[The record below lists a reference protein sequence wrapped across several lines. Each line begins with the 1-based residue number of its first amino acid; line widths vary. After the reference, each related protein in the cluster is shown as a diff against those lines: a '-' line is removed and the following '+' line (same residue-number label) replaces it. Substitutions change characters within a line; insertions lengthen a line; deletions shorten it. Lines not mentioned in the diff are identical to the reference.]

1 MAIKRFI
8 KLFVIMMIMI
18 LIVIQ
23 FIPVT
28 YTNPPVI
35 NEPNWDSPQTRSIAV
50 RACFNC
56 HSNETDLPWYSTIA
70 PVSWLIY
77 NDIGDGRKDM
87 NFSEWKLKSNKA
99 EHLNDEIKEV
109 ISEGK
114 MPPWY
119 YLPLHPEA
127 KLTADEKKML
137 IEGLQRTVSNSIT
150 ETDK

>member
-1 MAIKRFI
+1 MVIKRFI
-8 KLFVIMMIMI
+8 KILMIMI
-18 LIVIQ
+18 FMTLIAIQ

-28 YTNPPVI
+28 YTNPPII
-35 NEPNWDSPQTRSIAV
+35 NEPNWDSSETRSIAV
-50 RACFNC
+50 RACFDC

-77 NDIGDGRKDM
+77 NDISEGRDDM

-99 EHLNDEIKEV
+99 EHLKDKIREEISGGE
-109 ISEGK
+109 

-127 KLTADEKKML
+127 KLTVDDKKML
-137 IEGLQRTVSNSIT
+137 IEGLQQTVSNSIT
-150 ETDK
+150 EVD